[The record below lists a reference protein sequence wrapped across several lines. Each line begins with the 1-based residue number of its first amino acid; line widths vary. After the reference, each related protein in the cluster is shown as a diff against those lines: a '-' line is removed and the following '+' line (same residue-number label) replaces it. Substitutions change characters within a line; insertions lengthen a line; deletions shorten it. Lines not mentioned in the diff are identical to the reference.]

1 MVGIKGVG
9 TPSPCGPPVS
19 GVQPWGEGCGPRP
32 RQEPGREDE
41 ASLTRVTNEQGGS
54 KVLPDCPHAPHRI
67 VGKQSLQLW
76 CPPPT
81 CPCPAPDGDPPS
93 APSWVPLTE
102 GEPADDGD
110 TGSLRAF
117 VTRAFQGP
125 AGGTGWRG
133 DHLALLLP
141 ELQGAQGQDTGQWD
155 TGQGSVRL
163 HGAVLVPPRGEQG
176 PGATAGQSEPCHGG
190 GNGDTAGQVGTDTP
204 DSVGT

>member
-1 MVGIKGVG
+1 MNRVAAKCCLTVPTHRI
-9 TPSPCGPPVS
+9 
-19 GVQPWGEGCGPRP
+19 
-32 RQEPGREDE
+32 
-41 ASLTRVTNEQGGS
+41 ASLGNNRCSFGVP
-54 KVLPDCPHAPHRI
+54 LP
-67 VGKQSLQLW
+67 
-76 CPPPT
+76 
-81 CPCPAPDGDPPS
+81 PAPDGDPPS

-125 AGGTGWRG
+125 AGGSGWRG

-163 HGAVLVPPRGEQG
+163 HGAVLVPPRGKQG
-176 PGATAGQSEPCHGG
+176 PSATAGQSEPCHGG